1 MTRRR
6 RSAPEAERKRETGDE
21 DGEAGFVLLSVLLA
35 AILFVGVAASFAVR
49 ARLVTLQTG
58 NRSELARAQA
68 LADGAALFVA
78 DALRPPPRQAPTSQ
92 AILAAALSGEATA
105 APPPEPLPLPFDGT
119 PLSCALPGGGGGRLE
134 LSAVDQGALLDLNG
148 ASVPMLRD
156 FFEAAG
162 LGGETARRLAEEIG
176 DFRDPDDDPQSN
188 GIGERAQYW
197 QAGLAWGPANRP
209 FVDVEEVARLPSVT
223 PALLARLRP
232 LLTVQNPRAGLD
244 LALTPAASHGVLPP
258 EATER
263 PNLKRWQL
271 ASSRTNFAVD
281 ARLRRGD
288 GSLAAGRRALV
299 TFGGP
304 DNGELRV
311 LRWSR
316 PPFGEDKTSAAPSQG
331 DAFCSLLATALGT
344 AREAASATLSP

>member
-6 RSAPEAERKRETGDE
+6 KSAPEAEHRAETGEE

-49 ARLVTLQTG
+49 ARLVALQTG
-58 NRSELARAQA
+58 NMSELARAQA

-78 DALRPPPRQAPTSQ
+78 DALRPPPRQALTSQ
-92 AILAAALSGEATA
+92 AILAAALSGEAPA
-105 APPPEPLPLPFDGT
+105 APPPEPLPLPIDGT
-119 PLSCALPGGGGGRLE
+119 PLSCALPGGGGRLE

-156 FFEAAG
+156 FLDAAG
-162 LGGETARRLAEEIG
+162 LGGETARRLADEIG

-188 GIGERAQYW
+188 GIGERAQYR

-244 LALTPAASHGVLPP
+244 LALTPAASHGVLPS

-281 ARLRRGD
+281 ARLRRSD

-299 TFGGP
+299 TFGGQ

-316 PPFGEDKTSAAPSQG
+316 PPFGEDETKALPQG
-331 DAFCSLLATALGT
+331 DTFCSLLATALGT
-344 AREAASATLSP
+344 AREAESAALSP